1 MIRKVAALSAPPDPI
16 IASLEAFADAVSD
29 PTALVYARL
38 FAASPEMEALFVR
51 DTDGAVRG
59 QMLQQVFETLID
71 HVGGKAY
78 SANLIRCEVVNHEN
92 LGVPPDVF
100 ASFFR
105 TVMEAVREA
114 IGAQWTTEVAAAWRD
129 LLADIDALLPV
140 HATVTGR
147 PSHPS
152 PQFSLPGERWQ
163 AVRR

>member
-1 MIRKVAALSAPPDPI
+1 MPDQADAI
-16 IASLEAFADAVSD
+16 TASLEAFAEAVGD
-29 PTALVYARL
+29 PTGLVYARL

-51 DTDGAVRG
+51 DVDGAVRG

-78 SANLIRCEVVNHEN
+78 SANLIRCEVINHEN

-114 IGAQWTTEVAAAWRD
+114 IGAHWTPEVAAAWRA
-129 LLADIDALLPV
+129 LLADIDALLPA
-140 HATVTGR
+140 HATVT
-147 PSHPS
+147 
-152 PQFSLPGERWQ
+152 
-163 AVRR
+163 A

>member
-1 MIRKVAALSAPPDPI
+1 MFVAAASMSPRALAKAPPMTVPADPI
-16 IASLEAFADAVSD
+16 LDSLDAFAEAAGD

-71 HVGGKAY
+71 HVGGRAY

-92 LGVPPDVF
+92 LGVPPAVF

-105 TVMEAVREA
+105 TVMEAVRGA
-114 IGAQWTTEVAAAWRD
+114 IGARWTVETEAAWAA
-129 LLADIDALLPV
+129 LLADID
-140 HATVTGR
+140 TVLAK
-147 PSHPS
+147 H
-152 PQFSLPGERWQ
+152 L
-163 AVRR
+163 AVTA